1 MNQNMMLIALVVGAL
16 FFLRP
21 PRATNPWWNPSGRS
35 TYIGRVGYGQ
45 MTGGAGTGYGVDQWG
60 DEG

>member
-1 MNQNMMLIALVVGAL
+1 MNQNMMLIALLVGAL

-21 PRATNPWWNPSGRS
+21 PRASQGWNPSGR
-35 TYIGRVGYGQ
+35 VGNGQ

-60 DEG
+60 DAG